1 MLLRFQLDVVPSG
14 AGQAAMRAVNDPAAR
29 SAGAEG
35 AARER
40 SAMVVEQVGVILV
53 HGIGEQR
60 RFEHLD
66 GQLRALIGALDHL

>member
-1 MLLRFQLDVVPSG
+1 
-14 AGQAAMRAVNDPAAR
+14 
-29 SAGAEG
+29 
-35 AARER
+35 
-40 SAMVVEQVGVILV
+40 MVVEQVGVILV